1 MAQNDTPQIDLT
13 GAQRLAAAVLVDC
26 IKDALQGNPAAIYWL
41 YSSDAAYYA
50 NLAGYDESKHL
61 VKMARHCQPGRR
73 MLRGRLNEK
82 HFTQALG
89 MAYV

>member
-1 MAQNDTPQIDLT
+1 MKNNLPQKIDLN

-50 NLAGYDESKHL
+50 NLAGYDETGHL
-61 VKMARHCQPGRR
+61 IHVARRCHPGRR
-73 MLRGRLNEK
+73 KLSGRLNEK
-82 HFTQALG
+82 HFTQALSL
-89 MAYV
+89 

>member
-13 GAQRLAAAVLVDC
+13 GAQRLAVAVLVDV
-26 IKDALQGNPAAIYWL
+26 ITEALQGSPQAIYWL
-41 YSSDAAYYA
+41 YSSDAAFYA
-50 NLAGYDESKHL
+50 NLAGYDETGHL
-61 VKMARHCQPGRR
+61 VKVARHCQPGRR